1 MTDTPSDIAEQRLVE
16 LVRLIG
22 RDIYEI
28 KQQLV
33 SNQDLPEKVKQ
44 ILNKGYYDE

>member
-1 MTDTPSDIAEQRLVE
+1 MTDTPSDIAEQQLVE
-16 LVRLIG
+16 LDRLIG

-28 KQQLV
+28 KQQLA